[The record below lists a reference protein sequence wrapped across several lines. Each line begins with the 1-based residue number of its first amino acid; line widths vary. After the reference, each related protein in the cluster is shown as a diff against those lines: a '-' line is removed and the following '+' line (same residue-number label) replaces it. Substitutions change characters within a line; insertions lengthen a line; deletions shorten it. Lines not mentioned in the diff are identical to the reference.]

1 MASKEKEGDMTCYRC
16 DGNHLYNLV
25 LLDGTRHRRF
35 ECVVFY
41 KLGPRHRDD
50 STVSFPPTAPL
61 SGVRRSLVRLTMQP
75 GWVLLGVVTAIGAVR
90 AVVAPGLS
98 LPRSYQFVPLVASV
112 AVLGLPHGAVD
123 HLTPARARNR
133 RAGLRDMATVGLLY
147 AVLGGLYAALWVLVP
162 VAAFVVF
169 ILLTWLHWGQGEV
182 HALGAIA
189 AVDHLETPAQRAL
202 TALARGTLPML
213 VPLVAFPGEYRFVA
227 ETLVG
232 LFGGSLG
239 PLTGVF
245 SVTGRLV
252 VALLVGTLLSTT
264 LALGYVR
271 ADSTRGWALD
281 AGEVGL
287 LVAFFGV
294 VEPILA
300 VGLYFNCWHALRHVG
315 RLMALDPAARE
326 SLAAGRPGAAF
337 ARFSRDATPLTLVSL
352 LLLGGLAALLP
363 TSPAGLPDLVG
374 LYLVLIAALTLPHVV
389 VVAHLDR
396 VQSVWTPDRMRLTG
410 DGHS

>member
-1 MASKEKEGDMTCYRC
+1 VSS
-16 DGNHLYNLV
+16 
-25 LLDGTRHRRF
+25 
-35 ECVVFY
+35 
-41 KLGPRHRDD
+41 
-50 STVSFPPTAPL
+50 STPAPT
-61 SGVRRSLVRLTMQP
+61 GVRRSLVCLTMRP

-98 LPRSYQFVPLVASV
+98 PPRSYQFVPLVASV

-123 HLTPARARNR
+123 HLTPARARNQQ
-133 RAGLRDMATVGLLY
+133 AGLRDMALVGLLY
-147 AVLGGLYAALWVLVP
+147 AALGGLYAVLWVLVP

-169 ILLTWLHWGQGEV
+169 ILLTWLHWGQGEL
-182 HALGAIA
+182 HALGAVA
-189 AVDHLETPAQRAL
+189 GVDHLETPGQRAL

-239 PLTGVF
+239 PLTAVF
-245 SVTGRLV
+245 TATGRLV
-252 VALLVGTLLSTT
+252 VALLVGTLLVST
-264 LALGYVR
+264 LALGYAR

-287 LVAFFGV
+287 LVAFFGL

-315 RLMALDPAARE
+315 RLMALDSDARTA
-326 SLAAGRPGAAF
+326 LATGRPGRAL
-337 ARFSRDATPLTLVSL
+337 ARFTRDATPLTLASL
-352 LLLGGLAALLP
+352 LLLAGFAALLP
-363 TSPAGLPDLVG
+363 TSPAGLADLVG

-396 VQSVWTPDRMRLTG
+396 VQDVWTPERMRLTG
-410 DGHS
+410 RNRAGEGEL

>member
-1 MASKEKEGDMTCYRC
+1 
-16 DGNHLYNLV
+16 
-25 LLDGTRHRRF
+25 
-35 ECVVFY
+35 
-41 KLGPRHRDD
+41 
-50 STVSFPPTAPL
+50 
-61 SGVRRSLVRLTMQP
+61 
-75 GWVLLGVVTAIGAVR
+75 VTAIGLGR
-90 AVVAPGLS
+90 AVLAPGLS
-98 LPRSYQFVPLVASV
+98 VPRSYQFVPLIVSV

-133 RAGLRDMATVGLLY
+133 QAGVRDMVTVGLLY
-147 AVLGGLYAALWVLVP
+147 AALGGLYAAVWALVP
-162 VAAFVVF
+162 AAAFLVF

-189 AVDHLETPAQRAL
+189 AVDHLETSAQRGL

-239 PLTGVF
+239 PLTAVF
-245 SVTGRLV
+245 TVTGRLV
-252 VALLVGTLLSTT
+252 VAGLVGVLLVTT
-264 LALGYVR
+264 LALGYAR
-271 ADSTRGWALD
+271 ADSVRGWALD

-287 LVAFFGV
+287 LVGFFGA

-315 RLMALDPAARE
+315 RLLALDPTARAK
-326 SLAAGRPGAAF
+326 LAAGRPTGAF
-337 ARFSRDATPLTLVSL
+337 TRFTRDATPLTLVSL

-363 TSPAGLPDLVG
+363 TSPAGLADLVG

-389 VVAHLDR
+389 VVSHLDR
-396 VQSVWTPDRMRLTG
+396 MQDVWTSDRMCLTG
-410 DGHS
+410 RESERDA